1 MSDTKPEGQSEITL
15 LLTAYDQGYTAKFGD
30 RPRIVPGKDA
40 KLAQDLLKLKS
51 LETLT
56 GYFPRFFASREKLIV
71 EAGYTFAIFAF
82 RINALATA
90 KASQPAAEP
99 ASDAHRERIAA
110 IRASEVAQQ
119 TAAPIQ
125 AVQAPTY
132 LTDAERQDLMSKMRA
147 TMAKLEEKEMK

>member
-1 MSDTKPEGQSEITL
+1 MSDITA

-56 GYFPRFFASREKLIV
+56 GYFPRFFASTDELIV
-71 EAGYTFAIFAF
+71 KAGYTFAIFAF

-99 ASDAHRERIAA
+99 ASEAHRSHVEA
-110 IRASEVAQQ
+110 IKQDQASYVPP
-119 TAAPIQ
+119 APKPRYVPQYI
-125 AVQAPTY
+125 
-132 LTDAERQDLMSKMRA
+132 TDDQRQELLRQMRA
-147 TMAKLEEKEMK
+147 TMAKI